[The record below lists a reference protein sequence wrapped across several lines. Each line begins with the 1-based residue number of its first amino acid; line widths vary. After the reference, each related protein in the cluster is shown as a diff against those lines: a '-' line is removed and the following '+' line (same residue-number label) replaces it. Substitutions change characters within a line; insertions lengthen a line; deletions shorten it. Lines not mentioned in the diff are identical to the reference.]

1 MTASPKEAG
10 IGEAAAEAEYAVRHS
25 EILRGV
31 NEGRKRSMDADRL
44 NAIPV
49 FADLDDGARDAI
61 AKLAA
66 EVSVP
71 EGKELVRE
79 GDYSYDLIAIEEGT
93 ARVHHDEQTIAE
105 LGPGDVVGEMGVLE
119 RTQRSASVTATSP
132 MRLVTLTGW
141 DVRKLRRQAPEAV
154 ERLQELVAQRRM

>member
-1 MTASPKEAG
+1 MDATRLRG
-10 IGEAAAEAEYAVRHS
+10 IG
-25 EILRGV
+25 
-31 NEGRKRSMDADRL
+31 
-44 NAIPV
+44 V
-49 FADLDDGARDAI
+49 FADLDDDALDAI

-93 ARVHHDEQTIAE
+93 ARVHHGDETVAE

-119 RTQRSASVTATSP
+119 RAQRSASVTATSP
-132 MRLVTLTGW
+132 MLLVTLTGW
-141 DVRKLRRQAPEAV
+141 DVRKLRKQAPEAV
-154 ERLQELVAQRRM
+154 ERLQSLVAQRAHG